1 MQPGKKWEELTIQ
14 DDFLFKKVMKNRRI
28 CTKMLE
34 KILHIK
40 IGKITYHEEEKSID
54 MRLESKGVRLDVYV
68 QDEQGTV
75 FNIEMQTTSYRNE
88 LKLRGRYYQ
97 GMIDLDLID
106 KGDFYSLLNQ
116 TYIIFICPFDLFGL
130 KRHIYTFR
138 NLCVEAPKLELDD
151 KTTKIF
157 LNSKGTSDDVDTELK
172 AFLQYVDGVLTED
185 PFVQELNQEV
195 EKAKN
200 NKEWRSEYMSITMN
214 MWVREQ
220 MAKDEGKAE
229 GQKDII
235 ANMLKQNLDYVKIAC
250 LTGLPE
256 AEVQALAEELKT
268 KNA

>member
-1 MQPGKKWEELTIQ
+1 MRIRLSELAKSKALRYNELSKKI
-14 DDFLFKKVMKNRRI
+14 NRPYWRN
-28 CTKMLE
+28 K
-34 KILHIK
+34 
-40 IGKITYHEEEKSID
+40 EEKSID